1 MSKSQNPAYGTLG
14 QAIRSRNSAPTA
26 GIGAFTGSFGFQ
38 AEVHWTY
45 ISQIERGVKSPTLRI
60 IEDLA
65 EALEIEVSVLVQM
78 AEQESPA
85 DAGL

>member
-1 MSKSQNPAYGTLG
+1 MGRLG
-14 QAIRSRNSAPTA
+14 KPLGRAIRRRRQELGLSQETL
-26 GIGAFTGSFGFQ
+26 GFQ

-65 EALEIEVSVLVQM
+65 EALEIEVSVLVRM

-85 DAGL
+85 DAGQ

>member
-1 MSKSQNPAYGTLG
+1 MGRLGKPLGRVIRRRRQELGLSQEAL
-14 QAIRSRNSAPTA
+14 S
-26 GIGAFTGSFGFQ
+26 FQ

-65 EALEIEVSVLVQM
+65 EALEIEVSVLMQM
-78 AEQESPA
+78 AEQERPA

>member
-1 MSKSQNPAYGTLG
+1 MERLGKPFGRVLRRRRQELGLSQEAL
-14 QAIRSRNSAPTA
+14 
-26 GIGAFTGSFGFQ
+26 GFQ

-65 EALEIEVSVLVQM
+65 EALEIEVSVLMQM